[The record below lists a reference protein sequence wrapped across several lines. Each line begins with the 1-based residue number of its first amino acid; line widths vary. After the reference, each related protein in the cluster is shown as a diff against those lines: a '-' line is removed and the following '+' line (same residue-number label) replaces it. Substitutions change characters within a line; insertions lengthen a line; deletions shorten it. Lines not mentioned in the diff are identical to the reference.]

1 MTQIVRK
8 SNILLKTK
16 KYAQSMHIYK

>member
-8 SNILLKTK
+8 FNILLKTK